1 LEDILLYIHLIR
13 DVFIILFSLVGTVVF
28 ILIFILFAKIYKQ
41 SNNIITRLET
51 ILNNIESLVKSSD
64 ITLRN
69 LRNTIRSIRVSMS
82 AGYLFS
88 QFFKRLGK
96 FLK

>member
-1 LEDILLYIHLIR
+1 MEDFLLYIHLIR

-28 ILIFILFAKIYKQ
+28 ILIFILVSKIYKQ
-41 SNNIITRLET
+41 SNKIITRLEK

-64 ITLRN
+64 VTLRN
-69 LRNTIRSIRVSMS
+69 LRNTIRSVRVSMS

-88 QFFKRLGK
+88 QFLKRLGK